1 MKEPRSATRRG
12 GRGGEVASAHAR
24 LWERNG
30 WAQVVLLKNLDFTSG
45 LVNGTRGVVVRFSE
59 SDQDGAEEGV
69 EYPVVKFDA
78 PPGASVVTPLRCHCS
93 GVTHVS
99 RAPCPALAT
108 RWCCGVPSGCA
119 AVMERGARRPGACI
133 SPSGAAQVGVGAE
146 HPQVAGA
153 AWIDAHVAPACAH
166 PYTNSRGRARVV
178 YCRG

>member
-99 RAPCPALAT
+99 RAL
-108 RWCCGVPSGCA
+108 
-119 AVMERGARRPGACI
+119 PGD
-133 SPSGAAQVGVGAE
+133 
-146 HPQVAGA
+146 QVALRSPEWLCRSHGT
-153 AWIDAHVAPACAH
+153 WSAPARCLPLAFRCR
-166 PYTNSRGRARVV
+166 SSWRGR
-178 YCRG
+178 